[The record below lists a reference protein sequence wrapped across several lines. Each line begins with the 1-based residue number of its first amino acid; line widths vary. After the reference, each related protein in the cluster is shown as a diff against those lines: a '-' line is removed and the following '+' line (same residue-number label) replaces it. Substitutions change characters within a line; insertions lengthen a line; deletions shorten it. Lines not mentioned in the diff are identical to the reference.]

1 MTLFIKIT
9 YNKDVIITSYSEYHI
24 KWKIRTLMVDQSS
37 LQEHCVFRARF
48 YGKLPATIQERTIIL
63 LLLSFRNATHT
74 SFKSLAIDR
83 PLSPNCGFSPRAS
96 LDHRLPPVGWTSHG
110 FAPLISREEL
120 QLCSLLLPLWI
131 TISTARSLN
140 SCSYTRC
147 ILFSFRRNMQKELSS
162 GRSFKAGDGF
172 ALATSCFATL
182 IGRRPLC
189 RAGKKRSFGL

>member
-1 MTLFIKIT
+1 ML
-9 YNKDVIITSYSEYHI
+9 
-24 KWKIRTLMVDQSS
+24 
-37 LQEHCVFRARF
+37 
-48 YGKLPATIQERTIIL
+48 
-63 LLLSFRNATHT
+63 HT

-96 LDHRLPPVGWTSHG
+96 LDHRLPPVWSRALAIGVGWTSHG

-140 SCSYTRC
+140 SRSYTRC

-162 GRSFKAGDGF
+162 GRSFKAGDRF
-172 ALATSCFATL
+172 ALATLCFATL